1 MQLSVSQSQRL
12 KGFVSEAQLLLFQ
25 GLPGAPVLQ
34 RSLVPH
40 HLHSL
45 RTVPAFV
52 ADLQIG
58 SDTAAGHQ
66 KGHPPPGH
74 PDLLQLSAQLPDNSA
89 LSVSPGSQFGV
100 SKSTTNAIR
109 LFPH

>member
-12 KGFVSEAQLLLFQ
+12 KGLVSEAQLLLFQ
-25 GLPGAPVLQ
+25 GLPGAPVVQ
-34 RSLVPH
+34 RSLVPQ

-74 PDLLQLSAQLPDNSA
+74 PDLLQLSAQLPDNSR
-89 LSVSPGSQFGV
+89 LSVSPGSQ
-100 SKSTTNAIR
+100 
-109 LFPH
+109 L